1 MNSSSSL
8 KFSFYLIVCLIGN
21 IAFGQLEV
29 KEQPKE
35 TKTKWYDRFSIG
47 GYVQVRYNG
56 LYESNENLN
65 CDQCDKAWGEG
76 SNFSLRRA
84 RIILQGQLHP
94 RISFYIQP
102 DFATAVSG
110 TKNFASL
117 RDAYFDVG
125 VDKKNEFRFR
135 IGQSKVPYSFEN
147 LQSSR
152 NRLSL
157 DRNDGTNSSF
167 SNERDLGLHFMWAP
181 TKRKELFKYLVDNDY
196 KGSGDY
202 GVFALGI
209 VNGQV
214 LNTKERNKNKHV
226 VARFSYPFKIKEQ
239 IFEAG
244 INGYTGKYRME
255 DDDISAG
262 VKHNESLNYTD
273 ERVGV
278 SAVWYPKP
286 FGIQAEYNIG
296 RGPEYNKFTD
306 SIETRNLAGGYILLN
321 YRLQLKNQ
329 LLFPFAKYKYYDG
342 GKKFEQDA
350 RSYHMNELEF
360 GLEWKP
366 WKHFELV
373 VMYSLS
379 ERRYEDFQNRDN
391 MQRGQTLR
399 IQAQLMF

>member
-1 MNSSSSL
+1 MNSSN
-8 KFSFYLIVCLIGN
+8 LIKLSIIFCTSIICSVSYSQEE
-21 IAFGQLEV
+21 AQES
-29 KEQPKE
+29 KP
-35 TKTKWYDRFSIG
+35 KTKWYDRFSIG

-56 LYESNENLN
+56 LYESNPLLN

-76 SNFSLRRA
+76 PNFSLRRA
-84 RIILQGQLHP
+84 RIIFQGTLHP
-94 RISFYIQP
+94 QVSFYIQP
-102 DFATAVSG
+102 DFATAVNG
-110 TKNFASL
+110 TMNFASL
-117 RDAYFDVG
+117 RDAYFDIG
-125 VDKKNEFRFR
+125 VDKRSEFRFR

-167 SNERDLGLHFMWAP
+167 SNERDLGVHFMWAP
-181 TKRKELFKYLVDNDY
+181 TKRRELFKYLIDNDF

-202 GVFALGI
+202 GVFSLGI

-214 LNTKERNKNKHV
+214 LNTRELNKNKHV
-226 VARFSYPFKIKEQ
+226 VARFSYPFKVKEQ
-239 IFEAG
+239 LFEAG
-244 INGYTGKYRME
+244 ISAYTGKYRME
-255 DDDISAG
+255 DSDISVG
-262 VKHNESLNYTD
+262 VKHNETLNYTD

-278 SAVWYPKP
+278 AAVWYPKP

-321 YRLQLKNQ
+321 YRLQIKDQ

-350 RSYHMNELEF
+350 RSYHMNELEL
-360 GLEWKP
+360 GIEWKP

-373 VMYSLS
+373 VMYSFS